1 MAVYGYARVSTEEQ
15 NLEQQ
20 VVLLENSGFTFDKIF
35 SEKASGKSNSSREQW
50 QFLLDALSV
59 NDHIVT
65 QSIDR
70 LGRSTR
76 DVLDLIERCKS
87 EQIKISII
95 NLGNIDITS
104 ATGQMVVT
112 TLSAVA
118 QMQREQML
126 EKQMVGIKRAKAE
139 GKYKGKQQSKA
150 TLKKCKE
157 ALAYVEKNGMSK
169 EKAAKAAGIGVAT
182 LYRYIQKNHPAT

>member
-95 NLGNIDITS
+95 DLNNCS
-104 ATGQMVVT
+104 
-112 TLSAVA
+112 
-118 QMQREQML
+118 
-126 EKQMVGIKRAKAE
+126 
-139 GKYKGKQQSKA
+139 
-150 TLKKCKE
+150 
-157 ALAYVEKNGMSK
+157 
-169 EKAAKAAGIGVAT
+169 
-182 LYRYIQKNHPAT
+182 